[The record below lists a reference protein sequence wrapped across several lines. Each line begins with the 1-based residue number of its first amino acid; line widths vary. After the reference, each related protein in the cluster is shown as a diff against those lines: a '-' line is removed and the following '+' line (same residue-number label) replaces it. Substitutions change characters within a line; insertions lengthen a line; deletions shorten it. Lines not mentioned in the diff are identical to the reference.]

1 VKLQKKQKQKTKKT
15 TTHKPVKVKK
25 SVLLYNRQ
33 AACYVGE
40 AVRIQRIRK

>member
-1 VKLQKKQKQKTKKT
+1 VKLQTNKKQKKT
-15 TTHKPVKVKK
+15 TLKPVKIKK